1 MTLGRVGIWTG
12 NLDFVPT
19 QKAKELV
26 TELDELG
33 WAAVWMPE
41 VAGREPF
48 VHAALLLSASPRITL
63 ATGIASIYN
72 RDAAAAVAA
81 QHTLAEAFGVDRF
94 LLGLGVSHRG
104 IVEGYRG
111 HTYGPPV
118 KTMSAYL
125 DAMAAKEMRAVGP
138 SERPTKVISALG
150 PRMLELAREK
160 TDGALTYLVTPEH
173 TARAREALGDGKLL
187 CVEQGVVLNTDSQA
201 ARATA
206 RMALSIYL
214 PSENYGRNFKRM
226 GYTDDDIGDGG
237 SSRIVDALI
246 AWGGIEA
253 IKRRIDDHF
262 AAGADHVCIQA
273 FSAAGLAPPLE
284 ERRALAPPV
293 EEWRALAPALLA

>member
-1 MTLGRVGIWTG
+1 MTLGRIGIWTIY
-12 NLDFVPT
+12 LDAVPT
-19 QKAKELV
+19 QQAKELV
-26 TELDELG
+26 AELDELG
-33 WAAVWMPE
+33 WAAVWIPE

-48 VHAALLLSASPRITL
+48 VHAALLLSASPRIAL

-72 RDAAAAVAA
+72 RDAAAAAAA
-81 QHTLAEAFGVDRF
+81 QHTLTEAFGVDRF

-104 IVEGYRG
+104 IVENYRG

-125 DAMAAKEMRAVGP
+125 DAMAARTMQAIGP
-138 SERPTKVISALG
+138 SETPPKVISALG
-150 PRMLELAREK
+150 PRMLKLAREK

-173 TARAREALGDGKLL
+173 TASAREALGEGKLL
-187 CVEQGVVLNTDSQA
+187 CVEQGVVINTDPEG

-206 RMALSIYL
+206 RMALSNYL
-214 PSENYGRNFKRM
+214 PSENYGRNFRRM

-237 SSRIVDALI
+237 SDRIVDALI
-246 AWGGIEA
+246 AWGDIDT

-273 FSAAGLAPPLE
+273 FSAAGFAPPFS
-284 ERRALAPPV
+284 PPV
-293 EEWRALAPALLA
+293 DEWRALSPALLA